1 VASLLTPIPVEPSR
15 PIAHLVGLVPPLPGQ
30 EPMTDPVT
38 TWLMRKP
45 ISAIRSF
52 LEIEAAGGIVLMLV
66 AALALIAANSPLA
79 GAYERLLALPIGLHI
94 GDFGLEKTLLHWVND
109 GLMAVFFL
117 LVGLEIK
124 REVLQGELSS
134 RETLILP
141 AAAAI
146 GGVVMPALIYA
157 VINVGD
163 PAALR
168 GWAIPAATDIAFALG
183 VLSLLGSRVP
193 VSLKIFL
200 TALAIIDDVA
210 AVVIIA
216 IFYTGDISLPY
227 LAWAAGGLA
236 VLCVFNW
243 LRVQAVWAYLVVGAV
258 VWLFVLKSGLH
269 ATLAGVLL
277 AFLVPLDRTAEDE
290 DEPPLLRLEHSL
302 HDVVAFLVVPLFGF
316 ANAGVSFAAASLS
329 TFLEPVPLGIAAG
342 LVLGKSL
349 GVGVT
354 AWAAIRLGFAR
365 VPAGATT
372 AHLAGVAVLAGIGF
386 TMSLFIG
393 ALAFDDPALQ
403 AATKMGVL
411 AGSVIAA
418 LLGSALLLAV
428 SRKRPRPG
436 PEMVED

>member
-1 VASLLTPIPVEPSR
+1 MPD
-15 PIAHLVGLVPPLPGQ
+15 PLK
-30 EPMTDPVT
+30 
-38 TWLMRKP
+38 TWLVRKP
-45 ISAIRSF
+45 ITAIRSF
-52 LEIEAAGGIVLMLV
+52 LEIEAAGGIVLMVVAV
-66 AALALIAANSPLA
+66 AALIVANSPLA
-79 GAYERLLALPIGLHI
+79 GTYERLLEMPIGLRI
-94 GDFGLEKTLLHWVND
+94 GAVGLEKTLLHWIND

-124 REVLQGELSS
+124 REILQGELSS
-134 RETLILP
+134 RATLMLPGIAAAGGVILP
-141 AAAAI
+141 AL
-146 GGVVMPALIYA
+146 VYA
-157 VINVGD
+157 VINVDD
-163 PAALR
+163 PVALR

-193 VSLKIFL
+193 VSLKVFL

-216 IFYTGDISLPY
+216 IFYTGDISLPA

-243 LRVQAVWAYLVVGAV
+243 LRVQALWAYLVVGAV

-290 DEPPLLRLEHSL
+290 DEPPLLRLEHGL

-316 ANAGVSFAAASLS
+316 ANAGVSFAGATLS

-342 LVLGKSL
+342 LVVGKSL
-349 GVGVT
+349 GVGVS
-354 AWAAIRLGFAR
+354 AWAAIRLGIAAI
-365 VPAGATT
+365 PAGATT
-372 AHLAGVAVLAGIGF
+372 AHLAGVSVLAGIGF

-393 ALAFDDPALQ
+393 ALAFEDPALL

-411 AGSVIAA
+411 AGSLISAI
-418 LLGSALLLAV
+418 LGAGLLLAV
-428 SRKRPRPG
+428 KPARAVATAQ
-436 PEMVED
+436 EE

>member
-1 VASLLTPIPVEPSR
+1 MP
-15 PIAHLVGLVPPLPGQ
+15 
-30 EPMTDPVT
+30 DPVK
-38 TWLMRKP
+38 TWLVHKP

-52 LEIEAAGGIVLMLV
+52 LEIEAAGGIVLMVV
-66 AALALIAANSPLA
+66 AALAVITANSPLA
-79 GAYERLLALPIGLHI
+79 GAYQQLLDLPIGLHF
-94 GDFGLEKTLLHWVND
+94 GSLGLEKTLLHWVND

-124 REVLQGELSS
+124 REIVQGELSS
-134 RETLILP
+134 RETLMLPGIAALGGVILP
-141 AAAAI
+141 AI
-146 GGVVMPALIYA
+146 IYA
-157 VINVGD
+157 IINIGD

-193 VSLKIFL
+193 VSLKVFL

-216 IFYTGDISLPY
+216 LFYTGEISLPY
-227 LAWAAGGLA
+227 LAWAAGGVA

-269 ATLAGVLL
+269 ATLAGVVL

-302 HDVVAFLVVPLFGF
+302 HDVVAFLVVPVFGF
-316 ANAGVSFAAASLS
+316 ANAGVSFAGATLGSL
-329 TFLEPVPLGIAAG
+329 LEPVPLGIAAG
-342 LVLGKSL
+342 LVVGKSL

-354 AWAAIRLGFAR
+354 AWAAIRLGFAV

-372 AHLAGVAVLAGIGF
+372 AHLAGVSVLAGIGF

-393 ALAFDDPALQ
+393 ALAFDDPGLQ
-403 AATKMGVL
+403 TATKLGVL
-411 AGSVIAA
+411 AGSLIAA
-418 LLGSALLLAV
+418 ALGSALLLAV
-428 SRKRPRPG
+428 SPPRP
-436 PEMVED
+436 VSTRA

>member
-1 VASLLTPIPVEPSR
+1 MPD
-15 PIAHLVGLVPPLPGQ
+15 PLK
-30 EPMTDPVT
+30 
-38 TWLMRKP
+38 TWLVRKP
-45 ISAIRSF
+45 ITAIRSF
-52 LEIEAAGGIVLMLV
+52 LEIEAAGGIVLMVVAV
-66 AALALIAANSPLA
+66 AALIVANSPLA
-79 GAYERLLALPIGLHI
+79 GTYERLLEMPIGLRI
-94 GDFGLEKTLLHWVND
+94 GAVGLEKTLLHWIND

-124 REVLQGELSS
+124 REILQGELSS
-134 RETLILP
+134 RATLMLPGVAAAGGVILP
-141 AAAAI
+141 AL
-146 GGVVMPALIYA
+146 VYA
-157 VINVGD
+157 VINVDD
-163 PAALR
+163 PVALR

-193 VSLKIFL
+193 VSLKVFL

-216 IFYTGDISLPY
+216 IFYTGDISLPA

-243 LRVQAVWAYLVVGAV
+243 LRVQALWAYLVVGAV

-290 DEPPLLRLEHSL
+290 DEPPLLRLEHGL

-316 ANAGVSFAAASLS
+316 ANAGVSFAGATLS

-342 LVLGKSL
+342 LVVGKSL
-349 GVGVT
+349 GVGVS
-354 AWAAIRLGFAR
+354 AWAAIRLGIAAI
-365 VPAGATT
+365 PAGATT
-372 AHLAGVAVLAGIGF
+372 AHLAGVSVLAGIGF

-393 ALAFDDPALQ
+393 ALAFEDPALL

-411 AGSVIAA
+411 AGSLISAI
-418 LLGSALLLAV
+418 LGAGLLLAV
-428 SRKRPRPG
+428 KPARAVATAQ
-436 PEMVED
+436 EE